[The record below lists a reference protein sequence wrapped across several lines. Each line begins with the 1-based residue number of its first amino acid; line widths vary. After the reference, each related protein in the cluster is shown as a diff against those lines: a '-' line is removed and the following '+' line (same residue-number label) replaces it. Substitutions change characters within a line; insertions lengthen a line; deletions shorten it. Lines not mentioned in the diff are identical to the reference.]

1 MNFAV
6 RYYSKTGATKRVAL
20 AMAETLDVVAKD
32 ITAPLTE
39 KVDLLFLGSGVY
51 KGKVHP
57 SVKECIEKL
66 DRKSVSKV
74 VLFLTSA
81 MTYKGA
87 VKEVEELLGKKKIHM
102 HHTYF
107 HCKGRFLVF
116 YVSHPNREDIGMAR
130 QFAKQFNP

>member
-6 RYYSKTGATKRVAL
+6 RYYSKTGATERVAR
-20 AMAETLDVVAKD
+20 AMAESLDVMAKD
-32 ITAPLTE
+32 ISFPLTE
-39 KVDLLFLGSGVY
+39 KADLLFLGSGVY

-57 SVKECIEKL
+57 SVKEFLLGL
-66 DRKSVSKV
+66 DRKQVGKV

-81 MTYKGA
+81 MTFKGA
-87 VKEVEELLGKKKIHM
+87 VKDVEEILTKKKIHL

-107 HCKGRFLVF
+107 HCKGRFFVF
-116 YVSHPNREDIGMAR
+116 YVSHPNREDIGNAR